1 MNGYV
6 VVVDI
11 GVFQGHDLMLWDDV
25 IKFVSFDV

>member
-1 MNGYV
+1 MNEYI

-11 GVFQGHDLMLWDDV
+11 GVFQGHDLMSRDVV

>member
-6 VVVDI
+6 VVVES
-11 GVFQGHDLMLWDDV
+11 GVFQSHDLMSRDVV